1 MDSSTKKAIKF
12 IKDFSSKDIRPFPLT
27 KLVRIE
33 DYSEKYKE
41 NHKEISKFYGD
52 LKPENFKKNLKEI
65 KKVIKADE
73 KDKLLKIKKEKILE
87 GLYTF
92 DLEKDLK
99 NLDELI
105 IKEYTKNTFYGDL
118 NRWLMKGKKIYYEPV
133 AYFTSRLMYSLN
145 TYAYKNQKFCKEN
158 EKILHRGAKLYY
170 SCLLPYERAID
181 KVILFSAFTSTSES
195 DEIAKTW
202 AKRGKEE
209 ELFKKSSR
217 FSVIFHIK
225 NNYKNSQWISNSINI
240 QSDSKY
246 KKEKEFLFQPFS
258 FYKVTEVEIN
268 IQNHKAD
275 ITLETIG
282 KTEILE
288 EKIKKGKSI
297 AYDRAENIMKVKS
310 SS

>member
-1 MDSSTKKAIKF
+1 
-12 IKDFSSKDIRPFPLT
+12 
-27 KLVRIE
+27 
-33 DYSEKYKE
+33 
-41 NHKEISKFYGD
+41 
-52 LKPENFKKNLKEI
+52 
-65 KKVIKADE
+65 
-73 KDKLLKIKKEKILE
+73 
-87 GLYTF
+87 
-92 DLEKDLK
+92 
-99 NLDELI
+99 
-105 IKEYTKNTFYGDL
+105 
-118 NRWLMKGKKIYYEPV
+118 
-133 AYFTSRLMYSLN
+133 MYSLN

-246 KKEKEFLFQPFS
+246 KKEKEYLFQPFS
-258 FYKVTEVEIN
+258 FYKVIEVEIN

-288 EKIKKGKSI
+288 EKIKNGKEI
-297 AYDRAENIMKVKS
+297 KYDEIENIMKVK
-310 SS
+310 